1 MYVFQGIPA
10 SPGIAVGKTFIVHL
24 DELDVAETL
33 VDEKD
38 VEAEVAR
45 FRDALKVTKSEF
57 EVMRERLAGPSETVS
72 RELLDAYILLLDD
85 IVLVKQAEQHIRDRY
100 YSAEYAVKSTLEW
113 ALEIFDDMEDPYFRE
128 RAVDLKDVGS
138 RIIQNLLGTVH
149 VSYDEMKDDS
159 VVVAH
164 ELPPSETASIPRS
177 RVAGFVTEVG
187 SRTSHTAIMAR
198 SIEVPAV
205 VGASGVTGRIRSG
218 DVVALDG
225 FTGRVVVNPDAETL
239 AEFEERRRAH
249 EKELER
255 KTALAE
261 LPAKTIDGYRIEL
274 SANIEVPEEL
284 DALTRYGADGIGLY
298 RTEFLFMNR
307 DDVPSEDEQ
316 FEVYREVAE
325 AALPHST
332 IIRTIDIGGDKFLTQ
347 LNISA
352 ELNPYLGLRAI
363 RFCLERPEVF
373 LTQLR
378 AILRASAYGKI
389 KVMFPMISDL
399 SELVAGKEW
408 VARAMEELKSEGKP
422 FNPKIEVGIM
432 IEVPSA
438 AVTADVLARHCD
450 FFSIGTND
458 LIQYTIA
465 VERGNEKIAYLY
477 QPFHPA
483 VIRLIYAASDA
494 AHKNGIWIGV
504 CGEIVTLS
512 AAVVLLLGLSFD
524 EFSASPIA
532 IPDIKETI
540 RRIRYS
546 DARVIAEEAIN
557 KATTEEL
564 VEYMETEMARIGLEK
579 EIGWMGN
586 EVH

>member
-1 MYVFQGIPA
+1 LYTFQGIPA
-10 SPGIAVGKTFIVHL
+10 SPGIAVGKTFVVHL

-33 VDEKD
+33 IDEGD
-38 VEAEVAR
+38 VEAEVTR
-45 FRDALKVTKSEF
+45 FRNALTVTKSEF
-57 EVMRERLAGPSETVS
+57 ETMRDRLAGPSETVS

-85 IVLVKQAEQHIRDRY
+85 IVLVRQAEQHIRDRR
-100 YSAEYAVKSTLEW
+100 YSAEYAVKSTLEG
-113 ALEIFDDMEDPYFRE
+113 ALEIFNEMEDPYFRE

-149 VSYDEMKDDS
+149 VSYDEMKEGS

-164 ELPPSETASIPRS
+164 ELPPSETASIPRG

-205 VGASGVTGRIRSG
+205 VGAPGVTGRIRSG

-225 FTGRVVVNPDAETL
+225 YTGRVVVNPDAETL
-239 AEFEERRRAH
+239 GEFEERRRAH
-249 EKELER
+249 EKELQR
-255 KTALAE
+255 KVALVE
-261 LPAKTIDGYRIEL
+261 LPAKTLDGYRIEL

-284 DALTRYGADGIGLY
+284 GALARYGADGIGLY

-307 DDVPSEDEQ
+307 DDLPSEDEQ
-316 FEVYREVAE
+316 FEVYRMVAA

-347 LNISA
+347 LNISP
-352 ELNPYLGLRAI
+352 EINPYLGLRAI

-389 KVMFPMISDL
+389 KMMFPMISDV

-408 VARAMEELKSEGKP
+408 VARAMEELKTEGKP
-422 FNPKIEVGIM
+422 FNPNIEVGIM

-438 AVTADVLARHCD
+438 AVTADVLARNCD

-458 LIQYTIA
+458 LIQYTVA

-504 CGEIVTLS
+504 CGEIVTVT

-532 IPDIKETI
+532 IPDIKETL

-546 DARVIAEEAIN
+546 DARVIAEKAID
-557 KATTEEL
+557 KTTTEEL

-579 EIGWMGN
+579 KIGWIDD

>member
-1 MYVFQGIPA
+1 MYTFHGIPA
-10 SPGIAVGKTFIVHL
+10 SPGIAVGKTFVVHL

-33 VDEKD
+33 VDEGD

-45 FRDALKVTKSEF
+45 FRDALTVTKSEF
-57 EVMRERLAGPSETVS
+57 EMMRDRLAGPSEAVS
-72 RELLDAYILLLDD
+72 RELLDAYILFLDD
-85 IVLVKQAEQHIRDRY
+85 IVLVKQAEQYIRDKR

-113 ALEIFDDMEDPYFRE
+113 ASEIFDEMEDPYFRE

-149 VSYDEMKDDS
+149 ISYDEMKEGS

-164 ELPPSETASIPRS
+164 ELPPSETAAIPRG

-239 AEFEERRRAH
+239 GEFEERRRAH
-249 EKELER
+249 EKELQR
-255 KTALAE
+255 KAALVE
-261 LPAKTIDGYRIEL
+261 LPAKTLDGYRIEL

-284 DALTRYGADGIGLY
+284 GALARYGADGIGLY

-316 FEVYREVAE
+316 FEVYRKVA
-325 AALPHST
+325 AGALPHST

-347 LNISA
+347 LNISP

-363 RFCLERPEVF
+363 RFCLKRPEVF
-373 LTQLR
+373 LTQIR

-389 KVMFPMISDL
+389 KIMFPMISDV

-408 VARAMEELKSEGKP
+408 VARAMEELKNEGKP
-422 FNPKIEVGIM
+422 FNPNIEVGIM

-438 AVTADVLARHCD
+438 AITADVLARNCD

-465 VERGNEKIAYLY
+465 VDRGNEKIAYLY

-483 VIRLIYAASDA
+483 VIRLIYAAVDA

-504 CGEIVTLS
+504 CGEIVTVP

-532 IPDIKETI
+532 IPDIKETV

-546 DARVIAEEAIN
+546 DARIIAEEAIN

-564 VEYMETEMARIGLEK
+564 VEYMEEEMARIGLEK
-579 EIGWMGN
+579 KIGWISN

>member
-1 MYVFQGIPA
+1 LYTFEGIPA
-10 SPGIAVGKTFIVHL
+10 SPGIVIGETYVVHL
-24 DELDVAETL
+24 DELEVAETS
-33 VDEKD
+33 VAEED
-38 VEAEVAR
+38 VKAEVER
-45 FRDALKVTKSEF
+45 FRNALAVTRSEF
-57 EVMRERLAGPSETVS
+57 EELRGQLAGPSEAVT

-85 IVLVKQAEQHIRDRY
+85 IALVRQAEQYIRDKRF
-100 YSAEYAVKSTLEW
+100 SAEYAVKSTLNGV
-113 ALEIFDDMEDPYFRE
+113 LEVFDEMKDPYFRE

-149 VSYDEMKDDS
+149 VSYDEMKEGS

-164 ELPPSETASIPRS
+164 ELPPSETASIPRG

-205 VGASGVTGRIRSG
+205 VGASGVTGRVRSG
-218 DVVALDG
+218 DVVAVDG
-225 FTGRVVVNPDAETL
+225 FTGRVVINPDAETL
-239 AEFEERRRAH
+239 TEFEKRRKAH

-255 KTALAE
+255 KAVLVK

-274 SANIEVPEEL
+274 SANIEVPDEL
-284 DALTRYGADGIGLY
+284 GALARYGADGIGLY

-316 FEVYREVAE
+316 FEVYRDVAT

-347 LNISA
+347 LNISP

-363 RFCLERPEVF
+363 RFCLERPDVF

-378 AILRASAYGKI
+378 AILRASAYGKVKI
-389 KVMFPMISDL
+389 MFPMISDV
-399 SELVAGKEW
+399 SELTAGKEW
-408 VARAMEELKSEGKP
+408 VERAMEELKTEGKP
-422 FNPKIEVGIM
+422 FNPGIEVGIM

-438 AVTADVLARHCD
+438 AVTADILARNCD

-465 VERGNEKIAYLY
+465 VDRGNEKIAYLY

-504 CGEIVTLS
+504 CGEIVTVP
-512 AAVVLLLGLSFD
+512 AAVILLLGLSFD

-532 IPDIKETI
+532 IPDIKETVRSI
-540 RRIRYS
+540 KYS
-546 DARVIAEEAIN
+546 DAQVIAEGAIN
-557 KATTEEL
+557 KTTTEEL
-564 VEYMETEMARIGLEK
+564 LEYMEGEMTRIGLGK
-579 EIGWMGN
+579 EMGWIRN
-586 EVH
+586 EIH

>member
-1 MYVFQGIPA
+1 LYTFQGIPA
-10 SPGIAVGKTFIVHL
+10 SPGIAVGKTFVVHL
-24 DELDVAETL
+24 DEQDVAETL
-33 VDEKD
+33 VGEGD

-45 FRDALKVTKSEF
+45 FRDALTVTKSEF
-57 EVMRERLAGPSETVS
+57 ELMRDRLAGPSEAVS

-85 IVLVKQAEQHIRDRY
+85 MLLVKQAEQHIREKR
-100 YSAEYAVKSTLEW
+100 YSAEYAVKSTLEG
-113 ALEIFDDMEDPYFRE
+113 ALEIFDEMEDPYFRE

-149 VSYDEMKDDS
+149 VSYDEMNEGS

-164 ELPPSETASIPRS
+164 ELPPSETASIPRG

-205 VGASGVTGRIRSG
+205 VGAPGVTGRIRSG

-239 AEFEERRRAH
+239 GEFEERRRAH
-249 EKELER
+249 EKELQR
-255 KTALAE
+255 KVALVE
-261 LPAKTIDGYRIEL
+261 LPAKTLDGYRIEL

-284 DALTRYGADGIGLY
+284 GALARYGADGIGLY

-316 FEVYREVAE
+316 FEVYRTVAA

-347 LNISA
+347 LNISP
-352 ELNPYLGLRAI
+352 EINPYLGLRAI

-389 KVMFPMISDL
+389 KIMFPMISDV

-408 VARAMEELKSEGKP
+408 VARAMEELKTEGKP
-422 FNPKIEVGIM
+422 FNPNIEVGIM

-438 AVTADVLARHCD
+438 AVTADVLARNCD

-458 LIQYTIA
+458 LIQYTVA

-504 CGEIVTLS
+504 CGEIVTVT

-532 IPDIKETI
+532 IPDVKETV

-557 KATTEEL
+557 KTTTEEL

-579 EIGWMGN
+579 KIGWIN
-586 EVH
+586 DEVH

>member
-1 MYVFQGIPA
+1 LYTFKGIPA
-10 SPGIAVGKTFIVHL
+10 SPGIVVGKTFVVHL

-33 VDEKD
+33 IDEGD

-45 FRDALKVTKSEF
+45 FRDALTVTKSEF
-57 EVMRERLAGPSETVS
+57 ETMRDRLAGPSGAVS

-85 IVLVKQAEQHIRDRY
+85 IVLVKQAEQHIREKH

-113 ALEIFDDMEDPYFRE
+113 ALEIFNEMEDPYFRE

-149 VSYDEMKDDS
+149 VSYDEMNEGS

-164 ELPPSETASIPRS
+164 ELPPSETASIPRG

-205 VGASGVTGRIRSG
+205 VGAPGVTGRIRSG

-225 FTGRVVVNPDAETL
+225 YTGRVVVNPDAETL
-239 AEFEERRRAH
+239 GEFEERRRAH
-249 EKELER
+249 EKELLR
-255 KTALAE
+255 KVALVE
-261 LPAKTIDGYRIEL
+261 LPAKTLDGYRIEL

-284 DALTRYGADGIGLY
+284 GALARYGADGIGLY

-307 DDVPSEDEQ
+307 DDLPSEDEQ
-316 FEVYREVAE
+316 FEVYRKVAA

-347 LNISA
+347 LNISP
-352 ELNPYLGLRAI
+352 EINPYLGLRAI

-389 KVMFPMISDL
+389 KIMFPMISDV

-408 VARAMEELKSEGKP
+408 VARAMEELKTEGKP
-422 FNPKIEVGIM
+422 FNPNIEVGIM

-438 AVTADVLARHCD
+438 AVTADVLARNCD

-458 LIQYTIA
+458 LIQYTVA

-504 CGEIVTLS
+504 CGEIVTVT

-532 IPDIKETI
+532 IPDIKETL

-546 DARVIAEEAIN
+546 DARVIAEKAIN
-557 KATTEEL
+557 KTTTEEL

-579 EIGWMGN
+579 KIGWIN
-586 EVH
+586 DEVH

>member
-1 MYVFQGIPA
+1 LYTFKGIPA
-10 SPGIAVGKTFIVHL
+10 SPGIAVGKTFVVHL

-33 VDEKD
+33 IDEGD

-45 FRDALKVTKSEF
+45 FRDALTVTKSEF
-57 EVMRERLAGPSETVS
+57 ETMRDRLAGPSGAVS

-85 IVLVKQAEQHIRDRY
+85 IVLVKQAEQHIREKH

-113 ALEIFDDMEDPYFRE
+113 ALEIFNEMEDPYFRE

-149 VSYDEMKDDS
+149 VSYDEMNEGS

-164 ELPPSETASIPRS
+164 ELPPSETASIPRG

-205 VGASGVTGRIRSG
+205 VGAPGVTGRIRSG

-225 FTGRVVVNPDAETL
+225 YTGRVVVNPDAETL
-239 AEFEERRRAH
+239 GEFEERRRAH
-249 EKELER
+249 EKELLR
-255 KTALAE
+255 KVALVE
-261 LPAKTIDGYRIEL
+261 LPAKTLDGYRIEL

-284 DALTRYGADGIGLY
+284 GALARYGADGIGLY

-307 DDVPSEDEQ
+307 DDLPSEDEQ
-316 FEVYREVAE
+316 FEVYRKVAA

-347 LNISA
+347 LNISP
-352 ELNPYLGLRAI
+352 EINPYLGLRAI

-389 KVMFPMISDL
+389 KIMFPMISDV

-408 VARAMEELKSEGKP
+408 VARAMEELKTEGKP
-422 FNPKIEVGIM
+422 FNPNIEVGIM

-438 AVTADVLARHCD
+438 AVTADVLARNCD

-458 LIQYTIA
+458 LIQYTVA

-504 CGEIVTLS
+504 CGEIVTVT

-532 IPDIKETI
+532 IPDIKETL

-546 DARVIAEEAIN
+546 DARVIAEKAIN
-557 KATTEEL
+557 KTTTEEL

-579 EIGWMGN
+579 KIGWIN
-586 EVH
+586 DEVH

>member
-1 MYVFQGIPA
+1 MYTFKGIPA
-10 SPGIAVGKTFIVHL
+10 SPGIAVGKTFVVHL

-33 VDEKD
+33 IDEGD

-45 FRDALKVTKSEF
+45 FRDALTVTKSEF
-57 EVMRERLAGPSETVS
+57 ETMRDRLAGPSGAVS

-85 IVLVKQAEQHIRDRY
+85 IVLVKQAEQHIREKH

-113 ALEIFDDMEDPYFRE
+113 ALEIFNEMEDPYFRE

-149 VSYDEMKDDS
+149 VSYDEMNEGS

-164 ELPPSETASIPRS
+164 ELPPSETASIPRG

-205 VGASGVTGRIRSG
+205 VGAPGVTGRIRSG

-225 FTGRVVVNPDAETL
+225 YTGRVVVNPDAETL
-239 AEFEERRRAH
+239 GEFEERRRAH
-249 EKELER
+249 EKELLR
-255 KTALAE
+255 KVALVE
-261 LPAKTIDGYRIEL
+261 LPAKTLDGYRIEL

-284 DALTRYGADGIGLY
+284 GALARYGADGIGLY

-307 DDVPSEDEQ
+307 DDLPSEDEQ
-316 FEVYREVAE
+316 FEVYRKVAA

-347 LNISA
+347 LNISP
-352 ELNPYLGLRAI
+352 EINPYLGLRAI

-389 KVMFPMISDL
+389 KIMFPMISDV

-408 VARAMEELKSEGKP
+408 VARAMEELKTEGKP
-422 FNPKIEVGIM
+422 FNPNIEVGIM

-438 AVTADVLARHCD
+438 AVTADVLARNCD

-458 LIQYTIA
+458 LIQYTVA

-504 CGEIVTLS
+504 CGEIVTVT

-532 IPDIKETI
+532 IPDIKETL

-546 DARVIAEEAIN
+546 DARVIAEKAIN
-557 KATTEEL
+557 KTTTEEL

-579 EIGWMGN
+579 KIGWIN
-586 EVH
+586 DEVH

>member
-1 MYVFQGIPA
+1 LYTFQGIPA
-10 SPGIAVGKTFIVHL
+10 SPGIAVGKTFVVHL
-24 DELDVAETL
+24 DEQDVAETL
-33 VDEKD
+33 VGEGD

-45 FRDALKVTKSEF
+45 FRDALTVTKSEF
-57 EVMRERLAGPSETVS
+57 ELMRDRLAGPSEAVS

-85 IVLVKQAEQHIRDRY
+85 MLLVKQAEQHIREKR
-100 YSAEYAVKSTLEW
+100 YSAEYAVKSTLEG
-113 ALEIFDDMEDPYFRE
+113 ALEIFDEMEDPYFRE

-149 VSYDEMKDDS
+149 VSYDEMNEGS

-164 ELPPSETASIPRS
+164 ELPPSETASIPRG

-205 VGASGVTGRIRSG
+205 VGAPGVTGRIRSG

-239 AEFEERRRAH
+239 GEFEERRRAH
-249 EKELER
+249 EKELQR
-255 KTALAE
+255 KVALVE
-261 LPAKTIDGYRIEL
+261 LPAKTLDGYRIEL

-284 DALTRYGADGIGLY
+284 GALARYGADGIGLY

-316 FEVYREVAE
+316 FEVYRTVTA

-347 LNISA
+347 LNISP
-352 ELNPYLGLRAI
+352 EINPYLGLRAI

-389 KVMFPMISDL
+389 KIMFPMISDV

-408 VARAMEELKSEGKP
+408 VARAMEELKTEGKP
-422 FNPKIEVGIM
+422 FNPNIEVGIM

-438 AVTADVLARHCD
+438 AVTADVLARNCD

-458 LIQYTIA
+458 LIQYTVA

-504 CGEIVTLS
+504 CGEIVTVT

-532 IPDIKETI
+532 IPDVKETV

-557 KATTEEL
+557 KTTTEEL

-579 EIGWMGN
+579 KIGWIN
-586 EVH
+586 DEVH